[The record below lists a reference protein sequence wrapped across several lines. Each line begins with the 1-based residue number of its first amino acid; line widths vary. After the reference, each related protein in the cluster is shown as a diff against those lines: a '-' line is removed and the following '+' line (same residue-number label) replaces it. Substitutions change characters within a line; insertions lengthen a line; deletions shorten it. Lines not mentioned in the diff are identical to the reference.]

1 MCAHVHD
8 QQGDKI
14 WALLRHL
21 EVYVLRSDTCSRV
34 RVRQTPRKRQA
45 DCVSEERKGGVT
57 VLSASV
63 RFISYLRRKTC
74 PSLAQMTGARQG
86 LIPWEKLGGGLRDQ
100 TETLVSSGCRV
111 SAGKRT
117 ISQTCPGTPVL
128 SVVIN
133 SWLLIHLDGI
143 QGESAASL
151 AEPDVGV

>member
-1 MCAHVHD
+1 MCAHVLA

-14 WALLRHL
+14 WALLRHR

-34 RVRQTPRKRQA
+34 RVRQTPRKRKA
-45 DCVSEERKGGVT
+45 DGVSEERKGGVT
-57 VLSASV
+57 VLSAGV
-63 RFISYLRRKTC
+63 GFISYLRRKTC
-74 PSLAQMTGARQG
+74 PSLAQMTGTRQG
-86 LIPWEKLGGGLRDQ
+86 LIPWEKSGGGLRDQ
-100 TETLVSSGCRV
+100 TETLFSSGCRV
-111 SAGKRT
+111 SAGQRT

-133 SWLLIHLDGI
+133 SRLRIHLDEI